1 LVRNFRARLLGER
14 GKIQFRAEA
23 FNALNRVNLY
33 LPDGDLGVAG
43 LIPNPV
49 FSTFGKS
56 TQAYSPRELQFGL
69 KISW

>member
-1 LVRNFRARLLGER
+1 LKFLGEHGR
-14 GKIQFRAEA
+14 VQFRAEA

-33 LPDGDLGVAG
+33 LPDGDLGIAG
-43 LIPNPV
+43 LTPNPV